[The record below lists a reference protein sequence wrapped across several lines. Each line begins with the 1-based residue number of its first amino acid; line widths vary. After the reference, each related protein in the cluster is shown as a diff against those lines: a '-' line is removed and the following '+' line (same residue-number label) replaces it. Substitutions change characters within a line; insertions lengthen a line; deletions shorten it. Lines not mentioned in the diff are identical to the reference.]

1 MKVLQINSVCKKGS
15 TGKIAYELYKRGN
28 EAGHEFA
35 VCYGR
40 GKKIEEERVFKFGLD
55 LETVFHALMTRLT
68 GYTGCFSPLSTRRL
82 ISFIDGF
89 QPDIIHLHEPHAYF
103 LNLKPFFEYL
113 GEKKIPLVYTFH
125 CEFAYTGKC
134 GYSYDCDRFE
144 KGCGNCPRLAEYPK
158 TAGPDHTAAMH
169 KAKKK
174 LLERQNM
181 LIVCPSRWLAER
193 SKRSF
198 LKGFDTR
205 VIKNGIDTE
214 NTFYPRSKD
223 EYAHLLKLHG
233 MENEKI
239 VLAVA
244 PSFISDKRKGAEYVL
259 RLARRMTGQN
269 VRFILIG
276 VDAEIEDKPENV
288 IALGRTE
295 NQQELAEYY
304 SMADCF
310 VICSEMENLPT
321 TCLEAVCCGTPV
333 VGFDVGG
340 TAETAPEPI
349 GLFGPYG
356 DMDALEKNLLTMLGR
371 SPKQSEFAQFRQEY
385 SSVRM
390 FGEYSKIYKELLGGT
405 DK

>member
-1 MKVLQINSVCKKGS
+1 MDVLCKSGS
-15 TGKIAYELYKRGN
+15 TGKIVYELYTRAVA
-28 EAGHEFA
+28 EGHEAA

-40 GKKIEEERVFKFGLD
+40 GAKVEERNIFKFGLD
-55 LETVFHALMTRLT
+55 WETKLHALLTRLT
-68 GYTGCFSPLSTRRL
+68 GYTGCFSPLSTKRL
-82 ISFIDGF
+82 ISFIDSF

-113 GEKKIPLVYTFH
+113 AEKNIPLVYTFH

-144 KGCGNCPRLAEYPK
+144 TGCGSCPRLRDYPK
-158 TAGPDHTAAMH
+158 TLGPDRTAAMY
-169 KAKKK
+169 KEKKK

-205 VIKNGIDTE
+205 VIKNGIDTG

-233 MENEKI
+233 IENEKI

-244 PSFISDKRKGAEYVL
+244 PSFITDKRKGAEYVL
-259 RLARRMTGQN
+259 RLARRMTEHN

-304 SMADCF
+304 SMADVF
-310 VICSEMENLPT
+310 LICSDMENLPT

-356 DMDALEKNLLTMLGR
+356 DMEALEKNLLTMLDNT
-371 SPKQSEFAQFRQEY
+371 PAACEFEKLREEY
-385 SSVRM
+385 SSAHMYR
-390 FGEYSKIYKELLGGT
+390 EYSKLYKEILDGT
-405 DK
+405 KK